1 MRKWKMLFC
10 RKKKNI
16 PKVKYVHPARTLEM
30 KEPIEGI
37 INQLNSAI
45 LIARKMQSD
54 NCEVETFKM
63 YKKMLHETWLGVAE
77 YYNEV
82 NCVDLEYY
90 CDRRFVS

>member
-1 MRKWKMLFC
+1 MKKWKMLFC

-16 PKVKYVHPARTLEM
+16 SKVKYVHPAQNLEM
-30 KEPIEGI
+30 KEPIDNI

-45 LIARKMQSD
+45 LIARKMQVD

-63 YKKMLHETWLGVAE
+63 YKKMLHEKWLGVAE

-82 NCVDLEYY
+82 NGVDLENC

>member
-1 MRKWKMLFC
+1 MRKWRMLFC
-10 RKKKNI
+10 RKKKNM
-16 PKVKYVHPARTLEM
+16 PMVKYVHPAHTLEM

-45 LIARKMQSD
+45 LIARKMQVD

-77 YYNEV
+77 YYNII
-82 NCVDLEYY
+82 NHIDLEQLA
-90 CDRRFVS
+90 DKRFI